1 MKASLFSIVAILLA
15 LTNAHPQHF
24 PVCIVG
30 AGPAGLAAAKKLE
43 DKGRKVVIFEKQ
55 DEVGGKCQAVYETN
69 TYHPLGALL
78 FSNASYPETLKVIE
92 TSGVPA
98 IPFVTGQR
106 WLYDVPTG
114 SLALSPAISS
124 EFATLVGQEFQ
135 RYAVYWNTIF
145 APYTA
150 LRYKNGVPQELT
162 VTTSQWLASNNF
174 QALPVLF
181 IQAMIAFGYGDLRE
195 TPILY
200 MLQYLTP
207 DILAFFARIH
217 GVYLIDFHKVWVDWT
232 KKSIK
237 GKIFLGSTITKIDRS
252 GPFPKIIYQKGRKD
266 KRTPRPKPEVQLCSS
281 VILAFPPTIPAL
293 EAANLKP
300 TIDEAIVFSPIRLT
314 SYFSGAVRLQTPRNL
329 TFSAASPPTVPVAA
343 TGAPISLLHLFNT
356 SDIATTWSW
365 GNGTSEAFARQL
377 LKETLSRIN
386 KDPTDPA
393 AVAKPV
399 TDQDILGFQDNDY
412 FPHFGPAELAGGWY
426 DKFNK
431 LQGAKKTY
439 YASGLN
445 GFETVEFAIRAGMDI
460 VQTYF

>member
-1 MKASLFSIVAILLA
+1 MKGYLFSIITVLLA
-15 LTNAHPQHF
+15 LAKAHPQTF

-30 AGPAGLAAAKKLE
+30 AGPAGLTAAKNLE

-55 DEVGGKCQAVYETN
+55 DEVGGKCQAVYEKN
-69 TYHPLGALL
+69 TFHPLGALL

-92 TSGVPA
+92 TSGVSA

-135 RYAVYWNTIF
+135 RYAAYWTTIF
-145 APYTA
+145 APYSA
-150 LRYKNGVPQELT
+150 LRYKNGVPAELA
-162 VTTSQWLASNNF
+162 VTTSQWLATNNF

-181 IQAMIAFGYGDLRE
+181 IQAMVAFGYGDLRE
-195 TPILY
+195 VPILY

-207 DILAFFARIH
+207 DILGFFARIH
-217 GVYLIDFHKVWVDWT
+217 GVYLIDFHKVWVNWA

-237 GKIFLGSTITKIDRS
+237 GPIYLGSAITKIDRS
-252 GPFPKIIYQKGRKD
+252 GPFPKITYKKGRKD
-266 KRTPRPKPEVQLCSS
+266 KRTPRSRSEDQLCSS

-293 EAANLKP
+293 QAANIKP
-300 TIDEAIVFSPIRLT
+300 TDNELTVFSPLLLT

-365 GNGTSEAFARQL
+365 GNGTSTAVARQL

-399 TDQDILGFQDNDY
+399 TDKDILGFQPNDY

-431 LQGAKKTY
+431 LQGTKKTY
-439 YASGLN
+439 YSSGLN
-445 GFETVEFAIRAGMDI
+445 GFETVEFAIRAGSEI

>member
-1 MKASLFSIVAILLA
+1 MSGCPSPI
-15 LTNAHPQHF
+15 F

-30 AGPAGLAAAKKLE
+30 AGPAGLTAAKKLE

-55 DEVGGKCQAVYETN
+55 DKVGGKCQAVYETN
-69 TYHPLGALL
+69 TFHPLGALL

-98 IPFVTGQR
+98 VPFVTGQR

-135 RYAVYWNTIF
+135 RYAVYWTTIF
-145 APYTA
+145 APYSA

-181 IQAMIAFGYGDLRE
+181 IQAMVALGYGDLRE
-195 TPILY
+195 VPILY

-217 GVYLIDFHKVWVDWT
+217 GVYFIGESKLHVF
-232 KKSIK
+232 SISSN
-237 GKIFLGSTITKIDRS
+237 I
-252 GPFPKIIYQKGRKD
+252 
-266 KRTPRPKPEVQLCSS
+266 LCSS

-293 EAANLKP
+293 QAANVKP
-300 TIDEAIVFSPIRLT
+300 TDDEVTVFSPLDLI

-365 GNGTSEAFARQL
+365 GNGTSTAVARQL

-393 AVAKPV
+393 AVPKPV
-399 TDQDILGFQDNDY
+399 TDKDILGFQQNDY
-412 FPHFGPAELAGGWY
+412 FPHFGPTELAGGWY

-445 GFETVEFAIRAGMDI
+445 GFETVEFAIRAGSEI